1 MKDTKEGGSET
12 ANIGVKIE
20 EELRI
25 ETPEFQS
32 RTSEESEYR
41 GRAIGPN

>member
-1 MKDTKEGGSET
+1 MHQNMKDTKEGGSET

-25 ETPEFQS
+25 ETPEF
-32 RTSEESEYR
+32 
-41 GRAIGPN
+41 